1 MAGRVYVD
9 SRWALPVAPQTLC
22 SKERHMTRRGATGR
36 AGAPLSSSRADT
48 GGDLG
53 EMFPDG
59 VAQESEIWKK
69 ELRN

>member
-1 MAGRVYVD
+1 
-9 SRWALPVAPQTLC
+9 
-22 SKERHMTRRGATGR
+22 MTRRGATGR
-36 AGAPLSSSRADT
+36 AGAPLSSSRAGT